1 MKNCIGIDFGS
12 SNTFIYV
19 PNKGSVYNEPTLIAI
34 NSANKKVV
42 ETGYLAAKMIG
53 RTNKDVN
60 IYRPVV
66 KGVVAR
72 INPSILYL
80 KKAFKDAKIQKSI
93 DKYSFLFSIPSDITP
108 VEKQALITVA
118 EAIGAKDVIFENQG
132 LLAQMGSIIDDETKR
147 GSLIVNIG
155 GGITDIVVSV
165 SKDIIIAKSSYFSG
179 DLLDQ
184 TILRYLRT
192 KHHLLI
198 GEKTAEYIKMKIG
211 SVEIYPENRL
221 IEVSGRDITSSLPHS
236 IILSTNEIRNV
247 ILPKMEELID
257 TITDALAIIPP
268 EIASDIMADGISISG
283 GGSLLAGMREFLE
296 KRLNLPVRL
305 APDPLTGVVNGMRMY
320 IQKYVR

>member
-12 SNTFIYV
+12 SNTFIYI
-19 PNKGSVYNEPTLIAI
+19 PNKGSVYNEPTLIAMNI
-34 NSANKKVV
+34 ASKKVV

-60 IYRPVV
+60 IYRPVI

-93 DKYSFLFSIPSDITP
+93 DKYSVLFSIPSDITP

-118 EAIGAKDVIFENQG
+118 EALGAKDVIFENQG

-155 GGITDIVVSV
+155 GGITDVVVSV
-165 SKDIIIAKSSYFSG
+165 SKDIIVAKTSYFSG

-268 EIASDIMADGISISG
+268 EIASDIMADGICISG

>member
-19 PNKGSVYNEPTLIAI
+19 SNKGSVYDEPTLIAL
-34 NSANKKVV
+34 NPTKKKVV
-42 ETGYLAAKMIG
+42 ETGYLASKMIG

-72 INPSILYL
+72 LNPSILYL
-80 KKAFKDAKIQKSI
+80 KNAFKEAKLDKSLE
-93 DKYSFLFSIPSDITP
+93 KYTALFPIPSDITP
-108 VEKQALITVA
+108 VETKALETIA
-118 EAIGAKDVIFENQG
+118 NALGFKNVIFENQG
-132 LLAQMGSIIDDETKR
+132 LLANMGAVIDDESKR

-165 SKDIIIAKSSYFSG
+165 DKNIIVAKSSIFSG
-179 DLLDQ
+179 DMLDQ
-184 TILRYLRT
+184 AILRHLRT

-247 ILPKMEELID
+247 LLPKMEELID
-257 TITDALAIIPP
+257 TISDALAIIPP
-268 EIASDIMADGISISG
+268 EIASDIVSGGICISG
-283 GGSLLAGMREFLE
+283 GGALLAGLREFLE
-296 KRLNLPVRL
+296 KRLNLSVRI
-305 APDPLTGVVNGMRMY
+305 APDPLTCVVNGMRQY
-320 IQKYVR
+320 IKKY